1 MKVYDSQS
9 FERRALDRSSK
20 NGRSNIRAKGRN
32 KDKVMSL
39 RKSQGT
45 KVNKREV
52 GLEQEMRS

>member
-20 NGRSNIRAKGRN
+20 KGRSNIRAKGRN
-32 KDKVMSL
+32 KVMSL